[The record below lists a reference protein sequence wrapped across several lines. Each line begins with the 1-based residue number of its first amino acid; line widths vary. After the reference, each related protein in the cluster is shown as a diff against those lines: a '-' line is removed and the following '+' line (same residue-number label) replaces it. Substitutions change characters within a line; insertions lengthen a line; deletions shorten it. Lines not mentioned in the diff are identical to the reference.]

1 MNKRTKIIV
10 AGIVVII
17 ITVVV
22 ISCCQISMNKDGT
35 SISNIGGTNESS
47 STLIEDNSQRGDNQ
61 VIYVY
66 CRSGRRSKE
75 ASDKLAT
82 MGYKNII
89 ECGGI
94 LDWTGEVEK

>member
-22 ISCCQISMNKDGT
+22 ISCCQISMDKDGT
-35 SISNIGGTNESS
+35 SISNI
-47 STLIEDNSQRGDNQ
+47 
-61 VIYVY
+61 
-66 CRSGRRSKE
+66 
-75 ASDKLAT
+75 
-82 MGYKNII
+82 
-89 ECGGI
+89 GGI